1 MTTFAAQIGIF
12 LFTFPMGRLHYL
24 GNSASEIP
32 ETESNG
38 TALLPLIRRTYSASR
53 LAEQFLIKLTA
64 GRMRILIHIIS
75 SLSYFVA
82 GNWPMLKVIGADTEV
97 VRVIRFVW
105 TENSLIGTGIAG
117 QEASDCAFGY
127 YA

>member
-1 MTTFAAQIGIF
+1 
-12 LFTFPMGRLHYL
+12 
-24 GNSASEIP
+24 
-32 ETESNG
+32 
-38 TALLPLIRRTYSASR
+38 
-53 LAEQFLIKLTA
+53 
-64 GRMRILIHIIS
+64 MRILIHIIS

-82 GNWPMLKVIGADTEV
+82 GNWPMLKVTGADTEV

>member
-1 MTTFAAQIGIF
+1 
-12 LFTFPMGRLHYL
+12 
-24 GNSASEIP
+24 
-32 ETESNG
+32 
-38 TALLPLIRRTYSASR
+38 
-53 LAEQFLIKLTA
+53 
-64 GRMRILIHIIS
+64 
-75 SLSYFVA
+75 
-82 GNWPMLKVIGADTEV
+82 MLKVIGADTEV